1 MRSSNDLLGTM
12 QKRAWPMS
20 ALGQKR
26 TSESAP
32 EMSALPPKAD
42 IVQHAIEDGVVADR
56 PSICCTG
63 DDDSG
68 VCAVARSCKQ
78 KKVRR
83 AGSGAAAP
91 APGSGGAVD
100 NCAPWVKL
108 KLAACHEP

>member
-1 MRSSNDLLGTM
+1 
-12 QKRAWPMS
+12 MS
-20 ALGQKR
+20 ALGQKQTLER
-26 TSESAP
+26 GSG
-32 EMSALPPKAD
+32 MSALPPKAD
-42 IVQHAIEDGVVADR
+42 IAQHAIEDGVVADR
-56 PSICCTG
+56 PSICCTV
-63 DDDSG
+63 DDSG
-68 VCAVARSCKQ
+68 ACAVAGSCKQ